1 MKDLQEYIEMIR
13 TVDTSALDL
22 FIGEVQDRL
31 ERDTSELAMFRQTH

>member
-1 MKDLQEYIEMIR
+1 MKDLKDYVEMLQ
-13 TVDTSALDL
+13 TVDTSALDR

>member
-13 TVDTSALDL
+13 AVDTSALDQ
-22 FIGEVQDRL
+22 FIGEVQERL